1 MESFIDSDGAD
12 AEDISAADEQPVNE
26 DEDERVDQS

>member
-26 DEDERVDQS
+26 GEDER